1 MSKEALIKKLDKISR
16 DNRIFTD
23 NLLRLMRS
31 VILSTFPFDN
41 TWYDCQL
48 PSYAGGYKRNAES
61 SIRVSAKSFAE
72 IKTAKDFFTTK
83 ELDALSEWMKEKKVK
98 YQVRIREDFG
108 ELFNDS
114 TTSAFN

>member
-23 NLLRLMRS
+23 NLLRLMRTEVVS
-31 VILSTFPFDN
+31 ILPFDN
-41 TWYDCQL
+41 TWYDVQL
-48 PSYAGGYKRNAES
+48 PSYAGGYKRNEES
-61 SIRVSAKSFAE
+61 SMQISAKSFAE

-83 ELDALSEWMKEKKVK
+83 ELDILSEWMKEKKVK

-114 TTSAFN
+114 TTSSFN